1 MSTDNM
7 KDKLKGSL
15 AGLQGLKTQ
24 ESSNNNNDNQKHNR
38 IDNANPTQISNN
50 TGKVSSIEDKLKGI
64 TSKSRKRKIKNVTYG
79 LYEDQQEDVREI
91 ASELGLGVNE
101 FMRESMDL
109 VIELLKQQMNDEK

>member
-1 MSTDNM
+1 MSTDSM
-7 KDKLKGSL
+7 KDKLKGNFG
-15 AGLQGLKTQ
+15 ALQGLKKQ
-24 ESSNNNNDNQKHNR
+24 ESVDNSNDNANHNR

-101 FMRESMDL
+101 FMRESMDI
-109 VIELLKQQMNDEK
+109 VIELFKQQMNDEK